1 MGVSALFMSAISGI
15 GKFIDPVE
23 FVVFDNGL
31 GRRDETLVA
40 PDGKGVRLIRFGARG
55 GRRYHRP
62 ENLATMHMVSR
73 LGNLGALSNEGVR
86 LIDSCDAVLDVSGG
100 DSFSD
105 IYGRERFNNV
115 YRPKV
120 IAIERCKPLM
130 LLPQTYGPYKA
141 PAVKKFAASIVRKAS
156 MAWAR
161 DLDSFNN
168 LKTLLGDSFDPA
180 IHQCGVDMAFG
191 LLPSPA
197 NHLLDARLNGWL
209 TSKSAAQPLIGFNVS
224 GLIYNDPVGATE
236 RYGLKAD
243 YRQTV
248 IGFLRKILDQTSA
261 RILLISHVMD
271 LPGHFESDLAGCGDV
286 AALLA
291 QSYENRVLV
300 APASLNE
307 SQVKWLIAQM
317 DWFCGTRM
325 HSTIAALSSGIPTAA
340 VSYSDKTAGVFET
353 CKQVRQVMDPRK
365 LTTTDVIDGLWESFS
380 TRDELRQSLAASLP
394 RVIESVTSQ
403 FRAIAEHI
411 NGRKS
416 PVAGVDR

>member
-15 GKFIDPVE
+15 GKFIDSVE

-40 PDGKGVRLIRFGARG
+40 PDGKDIHLIRFGARG

-73 LGNLGALSNEGVR
+73 LGNWGAWSNAGIR

-120 IAIERCKPLM
+120 IAIERCKPLI
-130 LLPQTYGPYKA
+130 LLPQTYGPYRA
-141 PAVKKFAASIVRKAS
+141 TAVKKLAASVVRKAS

-168 LKTLLGDSFDPA
+168 LKILLADSFDPA

-191 LLPSPA
+191 LMPSSA
-197 NHLLDARLNGWL
+197 DHLLDSRLNEWL

-243 YRQTV
+243 YRQIV
-248 IGFLRKILDQTSA
+248 IGFLRKILNQTST

-271 LPGHFESDLAGCGDV
+271 LPGHFESDLAACGDV
-286 AALLA
+286 AAQVA
-291 QSYENRVLV
+291 QGYENRVEV

-380 TRDELRQSLAASLP
+380 TRDEIRQSLAASLP